1 MPATG
6 RTTSRAERVNSGRH
20 GHQPLT
26 ATGLRTRFRHDGTG
40 FVPNSLASGVDERPP
55 MGTVDEYR
63 SRLTVGPM

>member
-6 RTTSRAERVNSGRH
+6 RTTSRAERVSSGRH

-40 FVPNSLASGVDERPP
+40 FVPNSRASGVDEWRP
-55 MGTVDEYR
+55 MGTVDGYG
-63 SRLTVGPM
+63 SRLTGGPI